1 MADSTDDGQNP
12 TTIDAAAQWAAD
24 EADLQTSLAD
34 LAGLVAG
41 RSDLPGLLKQV
52 AAFAVHAIPGADGA
66 GVTLLTPG
74 NGTRIEAI
82 AASSDL
88 VSQIDVLQYDVLDE
102 GPCITAVAERRTVRC
117 GSLSAEPL
125 WPRFGPRV
133 SEAGVHSALSLPL
146 LLPDQVVGAINVYAL
161 AHDAFDEQAAVFG
174 ELFATPAAVA
184 VHNAQ
189 VLAAAQRLAEQ
200 LQQAL
205 TSRPVIDQAI
215 GIMRAR
221 SGTSETEALTRLR
234 KISQHE
240 HTKLIDVA
248 AEIVEQA
255 TARARARH
263 TRQ

>member
-1 MADSTDDGQNP
+1 VADSTDDGQNP

-161 AHDAFDEQAAVFG
+161 AHNAFDEQAAVFG